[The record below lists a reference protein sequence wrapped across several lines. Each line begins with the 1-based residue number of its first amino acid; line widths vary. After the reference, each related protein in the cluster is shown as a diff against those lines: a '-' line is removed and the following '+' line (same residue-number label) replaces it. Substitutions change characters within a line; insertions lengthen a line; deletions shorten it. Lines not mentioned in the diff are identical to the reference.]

1 MRAPLQA
8 ADNARR
14 GRCVPRKRN
23 LDRNRVARLSSC
35 GQIDARKIVVVI
47 SKTGCGEN
55 YLEQVLEDAACR
67 KLFTVRRS
75 RLADMTDD
83 LNRH

>member
-8 ADNARR
+8 AGNARR

-23 LDRNRVARLSSC
+23 LDRGRVARFSSC
-35 GQIDARKIVVVI
+35 GQIDAREIVVVI

-55 YLEQVLEDAACR
+55 FLEQVLEDAACR

-75 RLADMTDD
+75 RLAGMTDD
-83 LNRH
+83 LNRD